1 MRLRKL
7 EQKEHIKT
15 RVLWE
20 ENFSE
25 DTEQFLDY
33 YYTIKTADNEILVM
47 EEDDDIIAM
56 LHLNPYRMRMNNE
69 IYPTNYI
76 VAVATDVKHRKRG
89 IMGQLLKQAMRIMYD
104 RKEPFTFLMPAAEAI
119 YYPYDF
125 RYVYSQKVGKVCGKN
140 TEDDVEIKPAKA
152 EDYAKVAEFANG
164 FLKDY
169 QVVAYRDAKYYKT
182 LSAEQHSESGQVMMI
197 LKQGELVGLFCYAKG
212 ESFEIREPLFYEEK
226 DFLKAVYLL
235 TGDEKEVVK
244 CIGYGDRRQPIIM
257 ARILHLETFLKSIM
271 LKENIDVY
279 IELQDDYIE
288 ENNGIFHI
296 AGTVEKGVKLVEK
309 MDTVTENCKKMTI
322 GTFTEYVFSIA
333 LPKVFLNE
341 VV

>member
-33 YYTIKTADNEILVM
+33 YYAIKTADNEILVM

-125 RYVYSQKVGKVCGKN
+125 RYVYSQKAGKVYGKN

-169 QVVAYRDAKYYKT
+169 QVVAHRDAKYYKT

-226 DFLKAVYLL
+226 NFLKAVYLL